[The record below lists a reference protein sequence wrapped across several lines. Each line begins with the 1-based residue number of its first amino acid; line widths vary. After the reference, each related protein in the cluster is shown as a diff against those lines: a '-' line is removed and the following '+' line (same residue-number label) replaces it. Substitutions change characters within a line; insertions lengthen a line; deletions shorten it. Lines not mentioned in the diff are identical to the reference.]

1 MRIHL
6 TRHNVLLL
14 ALSIVVAVEPVI
26 AQTGG
31 SRVVANEIVHL
42 SGFRDSYPFWSPDG
56 QSIVFESNRAGNHDI
71 WVMNADGS
79 DVRRLTD
86 HPALDETPVFS
97 PDGGRI
103 VFASEREGEL
113 DVFSMRADGSDLVNL
128 TRNPTADDDH
138 PKFSRDGRLIAFN
151 SKRHDGETYQLW
163 VMNADGTHPRRIT
176 EHIDW
181 DTFPSF
187 SSDGS
192 RILFRR
198 VLPTGGWSS
207 SGRDSEIFVID
218 ADGYGARNLSRHP
231 AFDGY
236 PDWSHDGRFIAFAS
250 DREARGVFQVY
261 VMDADGSNVVR
272 ISPAETGASYARPI
286 WSPDSRRIVA
296 TREKDEVR
304 EIIVFELAVAF
315 GPAVLFTR
323 EVAIEPVTDGGLS
336 RGVAWGDF
344 DGDGDPDLVV
354 ANAIN
359 QPQMLYRN
367 DGPDGFFQ
375 IQWDP
380 IVQGAGDTEGVFWAD
395 YDNDG
400 DLDILL
406 TNQFDQP
413 LRLFRNDGPATA
425 EADGSAGFTL
435 AAAGELGDDRLGSAN
450 GACWGD
456 YDNDGDLDVFVVHRE
471 GLNDE
476 LYRNQ
481 GDGTFRRVTEGVAV
495 NNGGDGRTCACGDVD
510 DDGDLDLFVGNFR
523 DGDTKAT
530 NFFYLN
536 RGDGSFDNV
545 TEGTLVTDRQAT
557 YGSSFVD
564 ADEDGDLDLFLSN
577 ISRTDHNALYINDGR
592 GQFAK
597 RTDGSIVTADSR
609 PSKGHAWGDYD
620 NDGDLDLFIANG
632 TEADVDLRNF
642 LYLNDGHGRFTA
654 VTVGDLVNDVTI
666 SAGAAWADFDA
677 DGDLD
682 LFVANW
688 GGSDEDNALYR
699 NQTYDRHWLVVRLVG
714 QRSNRMGLGARVRA
728 RARIDGDDRWQ
739 TRWLLPATGYASQ
752 NEPIVHFGL
761 GDATRVETLEV
772 RWPSGV
778 VDVLEGVGV
787 DDTVEVV
794 EGQEQRR

>member
-1 MRIHL
+1 MTVHRTQPTI
-6 TRHNVLLL
+6 LLL
-14 ALSIVVAVEPVI
+14 VLSAVVAVRPAT

-31 SRVVANEIVHL
+31 DSRVVADVVVQL
-42 SGFRDSYPFWSPDG
+42 SGFRDSYPSWSPDG
-56 QSIVFESNRAGNHDI
+56 GRIVFESNRAGSHDI

-97 PDGGRI
+97 PDGERI

-113 DVFSMRADGSDLVNL
+113 DVFSMRPDGSGLVNL
-128 TRNPTADDDH
+128 TRNPTTDDDH
-138 PKFSRDGRLIAFN
+138 PKFSHDGRRIVFN

-163 VMNADGTHPRRIT
+163 VMDADGSNPRRLT
-176 EHIDW
+176 EHMEW
-181 DTFPSF
+181 DTYPSF
-187 SSDGS
+187 SPDGS
-192 RILFRR
+192 RVLFRR
-198 VLPTGGWSS
+198 VLPTGGWSL
-207 SGRDSEIFVID
+207 SGRNSEIFVVD
-218 ADGYGARNLSRHP
+218 ADGSGARNLSRHA

-236 PDWSHDGRFIAFAS
+236 PDWSPDGRFIAFAS
-250 DREARGVFQVY
+250 DREDRGVFRIY

-272 ISPAETGASYARPI
+272 ISPAEPGVSYARPI
-286 WSPDSRRIVA
+286 WSPDGGRIVA
-296 TREKDEVR
+296 TRESDEVR
-304 EIIVFELAVAF
+304 EIVAFELDNAF

-323 EVAIEPVTDGGLS
+323 EVTIEPATDGGLS

-344 DGDGDPDLVV
+344 DNDGDPDLVV

-375 IQWDP
+375 IQQDP
-380 IVQGAGDTEGVFWAD
+380 IVQSAGNTEGVFWAD

-413 LRLFRNDGPATA
+413 LRLFRNDGPSHA
-425 EADGSAGFTL
+425 EAEGSAGFSL
-435 AAAGELGDDRLGSAN
+435 VAAGDLGDDRRGSAN

-456 YDNDGDLDVFVVHRE
+456 YDNDGDLDVFVVHRD
-471 GLNDE
+471 GHNDE
-476 LYRNQ
+476 LYHNE
-481 GDGTFRRVTEGVAV
+481 GDGTFRRVSEGVAV
-495 NNGGDGRTCACGDVD
+495 NSGGNGRTCACGDVD
-510 DDGDLDLFVGNFR
+510 DDGDLDLYVGNFR
-523 DGDTKAT
+523 DGDTKAA

-536 RGDGSFDNV
+536 RGDGSFDAV
-545 TEGTLVTDRQAT
+545 TEGALVTDRQAT

-564 ADEDGDLDLFLSN
+564 ADEDGDLDLFLTN
-577 ISRTDHNALYINDGR
+577 ISRTDHNALYLNNGR
-592 GQFAK
+592 GQFTRRA
-597 RTDGSIVTADSR
+597 DGPLVTADSR

-654 VTVGDLVNDVTI
+654 VTVGDLVSDVDT
-666 SAGAAWADFDA
+666 SGGAAWADYDK

-688 GGSDEDNALYR
+688 GGSDEDNVLYR
-699 NQTYDRHWLVVRLVG
+699 NQTYGRHWLVVRLVG
-714 QRSNRMGLGARVRA
+714 LRSNRMGLGARVRV
-728 RARIDGDDRWQ
+728 RARIDGEDRWQ
-739 TRWLLPATGYASQ
+739 TRWMLPTTGYASQ
-752 NEPIVHFGL
+752 NEPILHFGL
-761 GDATRVETLEV
+761 GDAMRLEV
-772 RWPSGV
+772 LEVSWPSGI
-778 VDVLEGVGV
+778 VDVVEAVEV

-794 EGQEQRR
+794 EGQGRR